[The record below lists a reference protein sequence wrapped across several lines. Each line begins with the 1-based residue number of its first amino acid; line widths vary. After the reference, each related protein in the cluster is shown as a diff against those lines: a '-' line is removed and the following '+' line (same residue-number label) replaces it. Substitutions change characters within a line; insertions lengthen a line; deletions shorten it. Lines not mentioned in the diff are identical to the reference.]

1 MVRPF
6 PGLRKI
12 SGLLASVIL
21 ASSLALA
28 VPARAASQQAE
39 FDKGQQFYAN
49 GQHIQADDFFRKAID
64 SVTPT
69 ITEPN
74 LVSKGRM
81 IIAASDMY
89 LGRKADAIAQ
99 FELILKANAKF
110 EPDPIAFP
118 PGVLEE
124 FRKTRD
130 RLETEAIAKAAGDK
144 TTKDLLACRADL
156 SRVEARYESLKT
168 YAGDE
173 RLVTKRS
180 RIVASLP
187 FGIGQF
193 QNGDTGLGILFLTTE
208 VAAVAAATI
217 AFGVHESIPRQ
228 PADVDKARSA
238 ETTSKIV
245 NWVGVGAFILL
256 AAGGITQAHLAF
268 VPETYDMRKRTL
280 PPQFLKLEPLVAPNM
295 NGATFGLSGA
305 F

>member
-1 MVRPF
+1 MVRLF
-6 PGLRKI
+6 PGLRKT
-12 SGLLASVIL
+12 SGLLAAVLL
-21 ASSLALA
+21 ATMLA
-28 VPARAASQQAE
+28 VSVPAGAAGQQAE
-39 FDKGQQFYAN
+39 FDKGQQLYAN
-49 GQHIQADDFFRKAID
+49 GQHVQADDYFRKAID
-64 SVTPT
+64 SVNPT

-74 LVSKGRM
+74 LVAKGRM

-99 FELILKANAKF
+99 FELILKASAKF

-118 PGVLEE
+118 PGVLDE
-124 FRKTRD
+124 FKKTRE
-130 RLETEAIAKAAGDK
+130 RLEKEAIAKAAGDK

-193 QNGDTGLGILFLTTE
+193 QNGETGLGILFLTGE

-217 AFGVHESIPRQ
+217 AFGIHESIPRQ
-228 PADVDKARSA
+228 PADVGKARSA
-238 ETTSKIV
+238 ETSSKVV
-245 NWVGVGAFILL
+245 NLISVGAFFVL
-256 AAGGITQAHLAF
+256 AAGGIVQAHLAF
-268 VPETYDMRKRTL
+268 VPETYDTRKRTL
-280 PPQFLKLEPLVAPNM
+280 PPQFLRIEPIIAPTAG
-295 NGATFGLSGA
+295 GATFGLSGA